1 MNFLV
6 GEVVRLFDGSLDSGS
21 DYLDIFNI
29 KVGFI
34 ASDMELPASGIFDLE
49 FMRNNNIAS
58 DNTVRRIIGDAYFN
72 LLTSDVSN
80 KSITDYRPDIY
91 WCSNGRIYS
100 LDTEILGNIFV
111 YCNGKR
117 LNTVN
122 STGIVVGLPD
132 DIEHSLSDPYLWAM
146 KMGSVYLA
154 FDGEISVICNG
165 YNIASQ
171 EFDRVYWELKYSF
184 MTLNAD
190 AMSILLKNYVN
201 CEFNGD
207 YFIYNNK
214 VCLFNNCT
222 NNPFRPPLVIGSE
235 LKGSLILPSGC
246 LYAGAILD
254 SFIRDDIDCIVFPE
268 SIRYCNKNLISVGNK
283 TKEFYFSSKTDKE
296 TIAEVLGIN
305 TLFVIGDDFISDL
318 NKLLDGSRKVYL
330 Y

>member
-1 MNFLV
+1 MLV
-6 GEVVRLFDGSLDSGS
+6 DDDLEISS

-29 KVGFI
+29 KVGFT
-34 ASDMELPASGIFDLE
+34 ASDRELPVSDVFDLE
-49 FMRNNNIAS
+49 FMRNNNISS

-80 KSITDYRPDIY
+80 KSITEYRPGIY

-122 STGIVVGLPD
+122 SNGIVIGLPN
-132 DIEHSLSDPYLWAM
+132 DIEHSISDPYLWAM
-146 KMGSVYLA
+146 KVGSVCIV
-154 FDGEISVICNG
+154 FDGDVSVMCDN
-165 YNIASQ
+165 YNITSQ
-171 EFDRVYWELKYSF
+171 EFHRVYWELKYSF
-184 MTLNAD
+184 ITLDTD
-190 AMSILLKNYVN
+190 AMNILLKNYVN

-254 SFIRDDIDCIVFPE
+254 NFIRDDIDCIVFPE

-305 TLFVIGDDFISDL
+305 TLAVTGDDFISDL
-318 NKLLDGSRKVYL
+318 NTLLDGSRKVYL

>member
-1 MNFLV
+1 MV
-6 GEVVRLFDGSLDSGS
+6 DGDLDSGS
-21 DYLDIFNI
+21 IDLEMFNI
-29 KVGFI
+29 KVGFT
-34 ASDMELPASGIFDLE
+34 ASDRESPASDIFSLE
-49 FMRNNNIAS
+49 FMRDNNIDS
-58 DNTVRRIIGDAYFN
+58 SETVRRIIGDAYFN

-80 KSITDYRPDIY
+80 KGITEYRPYLY

-100 LDTEILGNIFV
+100 SLWDEILGNVFV

-122 STGIVVGLPD
+122 STGIVISLPN
-132 DIEHSLSDPYLWAM
+132 DIEHSLLDPYLWAM
-146 KMGSVYLA
+146 KMGSVYIV
-154 FDGEISVICNG
+154 FDGEISVMCDN
-165 YNIASQ
+165 YNITSQ
-171 EFDRVYWELKYSF
+171 EFQRVYWELKYSF

-190 AMSILLKNYVN
+190 AISIILKNYVN

-207 YFIYNNK
+207 FIIYNNK
-214 VCLFNNCT
+214 VCLFNNCI

-254 SFIRDDIDCIVFPE
+254 NFIRDDIDCIVFPE
-268 SIRYCNKNLISVGNK
+268 SIRYCNKNLVSIGNK
-283 TKEFYFSSKTDKE
+283 TKELYFSSKTDKE
-296 TIAEVLGIN
+296 TIAKVLGIN
-305 TLFVIGDDFISDL
+305 ALFVIGDDFISDL

>member
-1 MNFLV
+1 M
-6 GEVVRLFDGSLDSGS
+6 FDDSLDIGS
-21 DYLDIFNI
+21 IDLEMFNI
-29 KVGFI
+29 KVGFT
-34 ASDMELPASGIFDLE
+34 ASDEELPVSGVFIPE
-49 FMRNNNIAS
+49 FMRHKNISS

-80 KSITDYRPDIY
+80 KSITEYRPDIY

-100 LDTEILGNIFV
+100 SLGDEILGNVFV

-117 LNTVN
+117 LNTAN
-122 STGIVVGLPD
+122 SNGIVIGLPN

-146 KMGSVYLA
+146 EMGSVNIV
-154 FDGEISVICNG
+154 FDGDVSVMCDN
-165 YNIASQ
+165 YNITSQ
-171 EFDRVYWELKYSF
+171 EFHRVYWELKYSF

-190 AMSILLKNYVN
+190 AMSIILKNYVN

-207 YFIYNNK
+207 YIIYNNK

-246 LYAGAILD
+246 LYSGAILD

-268 SIRYCNKNLISVGNK
+268 SIRYCNKNLVSIGNK
-283 TKEFYFSSKTDKE
+283 TKEFYFSSKTPKE

-305 TLFVIGDDFISDL
+305 TLAVTGDDFISDL
-318 NKLLDGSRKVYL
+318 NTILDGPRKVYL

>member
-1 MNFLV
+1 
-6 GEVVRLFDGSLDSGS
+6 VVRLFDGDLEISSIDLEM
-21 DYLDIFNI
+21 FNI
-29 KVGFI
+29 KVGFT
-34 ASDMELPASGIFDLE
+34 ASDMELLVSDIFSLE
-49 FMRNNNIAS
+49 FMRDNNIGS

-72 LLTSDVSN
+72 LLTSDISN
-80 KSITDYRPDIY
+80 KSITEYRPYLY

-100 LDTEILGNIFV
+100 SLGDEILGNIFV

-122 STGIVVGLPD
+122 STGVVIGLPN
-132 DIEHSLSDPYLWAM
+132 DIEHSLLDPYLWAM
-146 KMGSVYLA
+146 KMGSVYIV
-154 FDGEISVICNG
+154 FDGEISVMCDN
-165 YNIASQ
+165 YNITSQ
-171 EFDRVYWELKYSF
+171 EFHRVYWELKYSF

-190 AMSILLKNYVN
+190 AISIILKNYVN

-207 YFIYNNK
+207 YIIYNNK

-305 TLFVIGDDFISDL
+305 ALFVIGDDFISDL
-318 NKLLDGSRKVYL
+318 NTLLDGSRKVYL